1 LAVIQVQNLK
11 KVFGPKV
18 AVDGVSFAVKKGE
31 VLGFLGPNGAGKST
45 TMRMIT
51 GFIPP
56 SEGSASIGAF
66 DVTEDPIAAKRLFGY
81 LPENA
86 PSYADMTVRGFLNF
100 AAELRGF
107 ARKAKEAA
115 VERVVEMCFLA
126 SVLEQSVETLSKGY
140 KHRVCF
146 AQAIIHDPEVL
157 IMDEPTEGLDPN
169 QKHEIRTLIRRMGE
183 TKAII
188 FSTHI
193 LEEVEA
199 ACSRAIIIDRG
210 KIVANGTPRELK
222 QRSQNAGSVTLS
234 LGDLY
239 GAFDGRAASVRG
251 KIDSLSHVERTV
263 IIDESPLTICVFP
276 KGNAAADDLALA
288 LGQLV
293 LEQRWSIREL
303 HREEGRLDEV
313 FRSITLPDRE
323 P

>member
-1 LAVIQVQNLK
+1 MIKVHNLAK
-11 KVFGPKV
+11 TFGTKR
-18 AVDGVSFAVKKGE
+18 AVDGVSFSVERGE

-56 SEGSASIGAF
+56 SEGSVSIGGF
-66 DVTEDPIAAKRLFGY
+66 DVTEKAIAAKRLFGY

-86 PSYADMTVRGFLNF
+86 PSYTDMTVRGFLNF
-100 AAELRGF
+100 AAELRGLTD
-107 ARKAKEAA
+107 KAKQAS
-115 VERVVEMCFLA
+115 VERVAEMCFLRP
-126 SVLEQSVETLSKGY
+126 VLEQSIETLSKGY
-140 KHRVCF
+140 KHRVGF

-210 KIVANGTPRELK
+210 VIVANGTPEELK
-222 QRSQNAGSVTLS
+222 ARSERAGAVLMTLRGPTAATVTETLERLPHVRRAEIVGTERERVVVRAYPDRS
-234 LGDLY
+234 RMN
-239 GAFDGRAASVRG
+239 GAFAAQVADAALKEG
-251 KIDSLSHVERTV
+251 WAVE
-263 IIDESPLTICVFP
+263 
-276 KGNAAADDLALA
+276 
-288 LGQLV
+288 
-293 LEQRWSIREL
+293 EL
-303 HREEGRLDEV
+303 HTEEGRLDDV
-313 FRSITLPDRE
+313 FRSLTRPDTTRV
-323 P
+323 PA